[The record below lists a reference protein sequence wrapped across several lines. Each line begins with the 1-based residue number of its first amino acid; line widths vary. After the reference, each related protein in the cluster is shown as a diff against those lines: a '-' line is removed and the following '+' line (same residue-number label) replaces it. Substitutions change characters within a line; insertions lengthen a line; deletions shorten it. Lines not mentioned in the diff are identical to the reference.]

1 MGNFFGN
8 DDDAPDVNY
17 TPYKPVKTSDDNL
30 AINYMKIFDAVS
42 GQNFSFRKGSD
53 GTRYIQLKNLIERKE
68 NELANTKLKWSND
81 PYSERRPLEN
91 ELANLRGEFDI
102 EREKQKV
109 AEISVEDVSGRV
121 PLDSPYETVM
131 PEVGQLAPFTLRY
144 AAAVADVTAR
154 LRTLGQSFENILMA
168 DPNSI
173 PQLKPQIEAFK
184 KANNMAL
191 EKGFDIASNGLDNK
205 LRQMGLNA
213 STTALGALITLQ
225 KQKVDTEV
233 ENNFKEQQFASGLKQ
248 ETLQS
253 MLGQGKL
260 MAEEGNLELNKF
272 ATESQNELTARGQ
285 DLNREQLVQQR
296 SNNLLQ
302 AEIRRREIGLNL
314 VNSRNPAN
322 LALPFLNNNAQTM
335 IHAGQVDNQAM
346 HNIQANELQ
355 KSQVE
360 QDKFRYEQMAQSNPF
375 QSLLTTG
382 VGALAGG
389 YAGGLGST
397 LGFKHAGGN
406 MNNLK
411 PKSY

>member
-1 MGNFFGN
+1 MGDFFGN
-8 DDDAPDVNY
+8 DGEAPDVSY

-68 NELANTKLKWSND
+68 NELANTPLQWSND
-81 PYSERRPLEN
+81 PYSGRRSLEN
-91 ELANLRGEFDI
+91 ELANLRGELDT

-173 PQLKPQIEAFK
+173 PHLKPQIEAFK

-205 LRQMGLNA
+205 LRQMGLNS

-296 SNNLLQ
+296 ANNMLQ
-302 AEIRRREIGLNL
+302 AEVERRKIGLNL

-360 QDKFRYEQMAQSNPF
+360 LDKFKYEQMAQSNPF

-382 VGALAGG
+382 VGALTGG

-397 LGFKHAGGN
+397 LGFKHGGGN

>member
-1 MGNFFGN
+1 MGDFFGN
-8 DDDAPDVNY
+8 DSEAPDVSY
-17 TPYKPVKTSDDNL
+17 TPYTPVKTSDDNL

-42 GQNFSFRKGSD
+42 GQNFTFRKGSD

-91 ELANLRGEFDI
+91 DLANLRGELDT

-173 PQLKPQIEAFK
+173 PHLKPQIEAFK

-205 LRQMGLNA
+205 LRQMGLNS

-296 SNNLLQ
+296 ANNMLQ
-302 AEIRRREIGLNL
+302 AEVERRKIGLNL

-322 LALPFLNNNAQTM
+322 LALPFLNSNAQTM

-355 KSQVE
+355 KSQLDL
-360 QDKFRYEQMAQSNPF
+360 DKFKYEQMAQSNPF

-397 LGFKHAGGN
+397 LGFKHGGGN
-406 MNNLK
+406 MDNLK

>member
-1 MGNFFGN
+1 M
-8 DDDAPDVNY
+8 
-17 TPYKPVKTSDDNL
+17 VKRSL
-30 AINYMKIFDAVS
+30 
-42 GQNFSFRKGSD
+42 FREKV
-53 GTRYIQLKNLIERKE
+53 
-68 NELANTKLKWSND
+68 
-81 PYSERRPLEN
+81 LEN